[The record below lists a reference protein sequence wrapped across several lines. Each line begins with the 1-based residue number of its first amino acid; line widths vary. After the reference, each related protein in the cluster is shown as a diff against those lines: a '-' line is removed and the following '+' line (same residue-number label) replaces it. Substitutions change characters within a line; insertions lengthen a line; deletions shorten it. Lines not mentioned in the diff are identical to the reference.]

1 MRIEK
6 LLSSRTK
13 KQGYR
18 YPVFRLPHETDAE
31 FQQRKRDSYGI
42 IPADPLCDEILE
54 KAPYLRFLRKERL
67 NADIQ

>member
-54 KAPYLRFLRKERL
+54 KAPYLQFLRKER
-67 NADIQ
+67 